1 MSRSAPE
8 HRKAYQREYYLRHRE
23 RILAQQKEYRVKRD
37 GPGGPPRQARPADC
51 HPDRPNHGNGQ
62 CKRCYQREWF
72 RKYGYTPKPRKPQP
86 VGVWPQDV
94 VRVPV
99 KGWGC
104 L

>member
-1 MSRSAPE
+1 MSGESRRA
-8 HRKAYQREYYLRHRE
+8 AYREYYQRNRA
-23 RILAQQKEYRVKRD
+23 RILAQQKSYRVKRD
-37 GPGGPPRQARPADC
+37 GPTGPRERRMAVC
-51 HPDRPNHGNGQ
+51 HPDRPNHANGE

-72 RKYGYTPKPRKPQP
+72 RKYGYTPKPKKPQP